1 MLPLILLVAA
11 FILTF
16 IAAFWRGGPWPGA
29 FPFPHLG
36 WLAMS
41 LFFLHLLLAG
51 RV

>member
-1 MLPLILLVAA
+1 MLPLILLV
-11 FILTF
+11 FSFVLSL
-16 IAAFWRGGPWPGA
+16 IASFWRGGPWPGA